1 MMDAWRS
8 PVTDWCASAALRR
21 LASRHQGKWGT
32 GMANTQMVTVLFAD
46 MAGSTGLTSGYW
58 LASARHLWHP
68 AVGEAP
74 KGTVIRSAMDAFNR
88 QFTSVHTWTYI
99 KSGGWLGHYWTL
111 SPPSLLLH
119 ATGRKSGIERSV
131 ALVYATDGDSILIVG
146 SNFGQDRPP
155 AWLLNLEAKPAA
167 EINLGHRRLAVVAD
181 IVEPSD
187 ARYPRLFGIAN
198 EKNKRRYDRYTG
210 MTERSI
216 PVVVLSSR

>member
-1 MMDAWRS
+1 
-8 PVTDWCASAALRR
+8 
-21 LASRHQGKWGT
+21 
-32 GMANTQMVTVLFAD
+32 MA
-46 MAGSTGLTSGYW
+46 
-58 LASARHLWHP
+58 
-68 AVGEAP
+68 AVGAVP
-74 KGTVIRSAMDAFNR
+74 KKTATRSAIDAFNR
-88 QFTSVHTWTYI
+88 QFTNIHTWTYR
-99 KSGGWLGHYWTL
+99 KSGGWLGHHWTL

-119 ATGRKSGIERSV
+119 TTGRKSGIERSV

-155 AWLLNLEAKPAA
+155 AWLLNLKAKPSA

-210 MTERSI
+210 MTDRSI
-216 PVVVLSSR
+216 PVVVLSS